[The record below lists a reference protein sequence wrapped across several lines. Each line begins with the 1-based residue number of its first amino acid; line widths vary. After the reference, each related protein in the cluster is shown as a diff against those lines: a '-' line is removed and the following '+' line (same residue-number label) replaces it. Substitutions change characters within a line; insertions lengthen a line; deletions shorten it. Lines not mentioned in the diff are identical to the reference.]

1 MRKQF
6 YSEISN
12 QMLFTIFDSQ
22 KPRKSNLFRIH
33 QHAELELGFIMEG
46 EGIYYLENEQF
57 PVQKGD
63 LFLIRTNEQHC
74 IPTIYSTELT
84 SYNIHIE
91 SYFLWSICSEFIDR
105 KLLHILVNVNL
116 PIQHHFRGRDMY
128 IDTLRSLMEDPDRN
142 RFQIRC
148 TVMELLVSILKEI
161 TVPEEIATKNML
173 SPRLGDVQKAICFIH
188 DHLASEVT
196 LEEIAHAA
204 NMSRASLSLNFKMV
218 TGIAPYEYL
227 IIRRIEYA
235 LNLLRETNLSI
246 MEISENCGFN
256 NLANFNRVFKKM
268 NGMTPRE
275 YRKSR
280 K

>member
-1 MRKQF
+1 
-6 YSEISN
+6 
-12 QMLFTIFDSQ
+12 
-22 KPRKSNLFRIH
+22 
-33 QHAELELGFIMEG
+33 
-46 EGIYYLENEQF
+46 
-57 PVQKGD
+57 
-63 LFLIRTNEQHC
+63 
-74 IPTIYSTELT
+74 
-84 SYNIHIE
+84 
-91 SYFLWSICSEFIDR
+91 
-105 KLLHILVNVNL
+105 
-116 PIQHHFRGRDMY
+116 
-128 IDTLRSLMEDPDRN
+128 
-142 RFQIRC
+142 
-148 TVMELLVSILKEI
+148 
-161 TVPEEIATKNML
+161 ML

-196 LEEIAHAA
+196 LEEIANAA

-235 LNLLRETNLSI
+235 LNLLRETNMSI